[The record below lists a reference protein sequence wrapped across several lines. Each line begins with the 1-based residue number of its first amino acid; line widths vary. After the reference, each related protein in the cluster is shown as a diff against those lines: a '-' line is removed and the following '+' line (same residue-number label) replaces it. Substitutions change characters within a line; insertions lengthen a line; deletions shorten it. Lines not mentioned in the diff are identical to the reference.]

1 MLKKRIH
8 ILSGLAIVFSFV
20 ACSKSGSGSDNDS
33 NHLFSAN
40 DKTPPEVLI
49 FTPSAGQVFSNGST
63 INMTGRITDDLG
75 LYRGTIKIVNEATGN
90 TIMSQSYEIHGLRL
104 YNFNISHPV
113 SVTTSADYTVTVSFE
128 DHGANAVSKSVLVKV
143 NP

>member
-1 MLKKRIH
+1 MLRKGIRV
-8 ILSGLAIVFSFV
+8 LSGLAIVCSV
-20 ACSKSGSGSDNDS
+20 ISCSKSGSGNDDDS

-49 FTPSAGQVFSNGST
+49 FTPSAGQVFTNGGT
-63 INMTGRITDDLG
+63 INITGRITDDLG
-75 LYRGTIKIVNEATGN
+75 LYRGTIKIINEATAN
-90 TIMSQSYEIHGLRL
+90 TVMSQSYEIHGLRL

-113 SVTTSADYTVTVSFE
+113 SVSASSDYTVTVSFE
-128 DHGANAVSKSVLVKV
+128 DHGANSANKSVLVKV

>member
-1 MLKKRIH
+1 MLRKGIQ
-8 ILSGLAIVFSFV
+8 ILSGLAIVFSF
-20 ACSKSGSGSDNDS
+20 ASCSKSGSGSEDDS

-49 FTPSAGQVFSNGST
+49 FTPSAGQVFSNGSS

-75 LYRGTIKIVNEATGN
+75 LYRGTIKIVNENTGN
-90 TIMSQSYEIHGLRL
+90 TVMSQSYEIHGLRL
-104 YNFNISHPV
+104 YNFNINHPV
-113 SVTTSADYTVTVSFE
+113 SVTASSDYTVTVSFE
-128 DHGANAVSKSVLVKV
+128 DHGANTASKSVAVRV

>member
-1 MLKKRIH
+1 MLRKRVQ

-20 ACSKSGSGSDNDS
+20 ACSKSGSGTDDDG

-40 DKTPPEVLI
+40 DKTPPEILI
-49 FTPSAGQVFSNGST
+49 FTPVSGQVFANSST
-63 INMTGRITDDLG
+63 INITGRITDDLG

-90 TIMSQSYEIHGLRL
+90 TVMSQSYEIHGLRL
-104 YNFNISHPV
+104 YNFNINHAV
-113 SVTTSADYTVTVSFE
+113 SATAPSDYTVTVSFE
-128 DHGANAVSKSVLVKV
+128 DHGANTASKSVLVKV

>member
-1 MLKKRIH
+1 MLRKKVQ

-20 ACSKSGSGSDNDS
+20 ACSKSGSGTDDDS

-63 INMTGRITDDLG
+63 INMSGRITDDLG

-104 YNFNISHPV
+104 YNFNINHAI
-113 SVTTSADYTVTVSFE
+113 SATALSDYTVTVSFE
-128 DHGANAVSKSVLVKV
+128 DHGANTASKSVLVKV